1 MNIKLFFWLATA
13 ICVGSAYAE
22 GISLRPS
29 TGLLQTA
36 NANVAPPAAAA
47 GTASNASALATT
59 SSQGGAAQ
67 GVGSQG
73 QSMSIDSHAVYQAAQ
88 RNPVSTAVA
97 PALASSNDTCM
108 GSSSLGGSAVAF
120 SFSVGSTWIDENCV
134 MLKNAREIWNMG
146 FKGAALARLCM
157 DPLNKEALETTGIKC
172 PPRASAAASSP
183 AVASTASQTEWPQT
197 QPTATAEA
205 TSTGASRSDL
215 YAN

>member
-1 MNIKLFFWLATA
+1 MNIKLLFWLVTA
-13 ICVGSAYAE
+13 ISAGSAYAE

-29 TGLLQTA
+29 TGLLPAA
-36 NANVAPPAAAA
+36 NAQVAPPSATA
-47 GTASNASALATT
+47 GTASNATALATT

-73 QSMSIDSHAVYQAAQ
+73 QSMSIDSHAVYEAAQ

-120 SFSVGSTWIDENCV
+120 SFSVGSTWVDENCV

-157 DPLNKEALETTGIKC
+157 DPLNKEALEATGIKC
-172 PPRASAAASSP
+172 PPRAAAVAASPTS
-183 AVASTASQTEWPQT
+183 ASAASQTEWPQT
-197 QPTATAEA
+197 QLPATAEA
-205 TSTGASRSDL
+205 ASTDAGKSDL
-215 YAN
+215 YAH